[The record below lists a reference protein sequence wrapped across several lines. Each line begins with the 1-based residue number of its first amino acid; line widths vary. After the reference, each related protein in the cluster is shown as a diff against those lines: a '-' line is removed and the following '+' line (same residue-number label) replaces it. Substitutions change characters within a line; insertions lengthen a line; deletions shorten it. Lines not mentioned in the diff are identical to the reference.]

1 MSPTISL
8 SGELFVGG
16 ERVRSSLSFAG
27 IDARIG
33 QPLQLLFHEADT
45 ATVERACELAWS
57 AFAVFRKLDIEARAR
72 FLDTIADQIL
82 ALGEE
87 LLNRAA
93 AESGL
98 PLARLTGERAR
109 TMNQLKLFAAELRSG
124 GWLGI
129 RVDPAM
135 PGRQPLPR
143 SDLRQYLVPLGP
155 VAVFG
160 ASNFPLAF
168 SVAGGDTAAALA
180 AGCPVVVK
188 GHPAHPGTS
197 ELVAQAISAAA
208 KICGMPSGVFSLLNG
223 ESHELG
229 AALVR
234 HPRIQ
239 VVGFTGSRARGL
251 ADWRW

>member
-33 QPLQLLFHEADT
+33 QPLQPLFHEADT

-109 TMNQLKLFAAELRSG
+109 TMNQLKLFAV
-124 GWLGI
+124 GWGYASI
-129 RVDPAM
+129 RRCLVVSRCRAQTCVNTWYRLARWRYLAPAISHW
-135 PGRQPLPR
+135 PSPLP
-143 SDLRQYLVPLGP
+143 
-155 VAVFG
+155 
-160 ASNFPLAF
+160 
-168 SVAGGDTAAALA
+168 AAIPQRRWP
-180 AGCPVVVK
+180 PVV
-188 GHPAHPGTS
+188 
-197 ELVAQAISAAA
+197 
-208 KICGMPSGVFSLLNG
+208 
-223 ESHELG
+223 
-229 AALVR
+229 R
-234 HPRIQ
+234 
-239 VVGFTGSRARGL
+239 
-251 ADWRW
+251 